1 MEEGNKI
8 SYSNFYGAPQII
20 RQILEQDLIG
30 PVEEYEVLYELP
42 TQYYIMGKLYPQNN
56 FVEIIDET
64 QNPILE
70 NDEDY
75 DASISLSNQFNPSSM
90 DITVMLKA
98 NVESILISG
107 SYAFY
112 NPSEQSDSKKIL
124 WQREP
129 YKFNEIFSFGK
140 NNIIDLKGGLQLHIY
155 NHLYSKSNEKIITI
169 AFVNTNLGGS
179 DFNQISKFC
188 AFQPMIKVESCDGK
202 AIFF

>member
-169 AFVNTNLGGS
+169 ALVNTNLGGS